1 MIENDLEID
10 FKSFEDVGNF
20 IVSLQD
26 DLEILALHLRDAKDK
41 ISKLEKKVISL
52 PKAQE
57 LKKENPNIDYFKF
70 LLIDDLSEREK
81 KMEEN
86 ILNSI
91 KISLPSKKNYRYLI
105 NIILAIGILISLIIM
120 IRRF

>member
-41 ISKLEKKVISL
+41 ISELEKKVTSL

-91 KISLPSKKNYRYLI
+91 KISLPSKKNYQYLI
-105 NIILAIGILISLIIM
+105 NIILAIGILIGLIIM

>member
-26 DLEILALHLRDAKDK
+26 DLEILALHLKDAKDK
-41 ISKLEKKVISL
+41 ISELEEKATSL
-52 PKAQE
+52 PKNQE

-70 LLIDDLSEREK
+70 LLIDDLNEREK

-91 KISLPSKKNYRYLI
+91 KISLPSKKNYQYLI
-105 NIILAIGILISLIIM
+105 NIILAIGILIGLIIM

>member
-41 ISKLEKKVISL
+41 ISELEKKVTSL

-57 LKKENPNIDYFKF
+57 LKKENPNINYFKF

-91 KISLPSKKNYRYLI
+91 KISLPSKKNYQYLI

>member
-41 ISKLEKKVISL
+41 ISELEKKVTSL

-91 KISLPSKKNYRYLI
+91 KISLPSKKNYQYLI

>member
-41 ISKLEKKVISL
+41 ISELEKKVTSL
-52 PKAQE
+52 PEAQE

-91 KISLPSKKNYRYLI
+91 KISLPSKKNYQYLI

>member
-26 DLEILALHLRDAKDK
+26 NLEILALHLRDAKDK
-41 ISKLEKKVISL
+41 ISELEKKVTSL

-91 KISLPSKKNYRYLI
+91 KISLPSKKNYQYLI